1 VVEELARNGASTIIA
16 DLQLDKAP
24 EATRLQQ
31 QGYKVE
37 AAHLDVIDSTAV
49 NTFFENLAADRGRL
63 DILVNNAGVGQK
75 VGPIVEMPD
84 QEWKRVMDVT
94 LTGAFYCCRAGGRI
108 MEDQEA
114 GCIVNISSINGQSPA
129 ALVAAYNVAKAGV
142 ISLTQTLALEL
153 AGKTLGV
160 IGLGRVGARLSQTA
174 ALGINMTVHGYDPF
188 VDRASYSGPVIIE
201 DSLETLIP
209 IADFLSIHVPLTP
222 QTQHLINEGILKL
235 CKSNCIIVNTSRG
248 GVIDEVALAKA
259 LHEGTLAGA
268 ALDVFEEEPPLLDH
282 PLCRAPNTLLT
293 PHIAGLTQQSQEN
306 MSLQVARGVLDV
318 LHGRPPEHTISM

>member
-1 VVEELARNGASTIIA
+1 MKPIVFVPEIIA
-16 DLQLDKAP
+16 QCGLDLLREDCDCRVPWQDDSSPPEDEQLREILYAADAVIVRLFTIDERDLQLAKN
-24 EATRLQQ
+24 L
-31 QGYKVE
+31 KVIGK
-37 AAHLDVIDSTAV
+37 HGV
-49 NTFFENLAADRGRL
+49 G
-63 DILVNNAGVGQK
+63 VNNIDCGSAAA
-75 VGPIVEMPD
+75 
-84 QEWKRVMDVT
+84 R
-94 LTGAFYCCRAGGRI
+94 
-108 MEDQEA
+108 
-114 GCIVNISSINGQSPA
+114 NIPVVYTPTANSNA
-129 ALVAAYNVAKAGV
+129 VAEH
-142 ISLTQTLALEL
+142 TLAMILTLGRQIVPAQTALKEGRFSERDGFKGIEL

-174 ALGINMTVHGYDPF
+174 ALGLNMTVHGYDPF

-209 IADFLSIHVPLTP
+209 IAAFLSIHVPLTP

>member
-1 VVEELARNGASTIIA
+1 VKPIVFVPEIIA
-16 DLQLDKAP
+16 QCGLDLLREDCDCRVPWQDDSSPPEDEQLRETLYAADAVIVRLFTIDERDLQLAKN
-24 EATRLQQ
+24 L
-31 QGYKVE
+31 KVIGK
-37 AAHLDVIDSTAV
+37 HGV
-49 NTFFENLAADRGRL
+49 G
-63 DILVNNAGVGQK
+63 VNNIDCGSAAA
-75 VGPIVEMPD
+75 
-84 QEWKRVMDVT
+84 R
-94 LTGAFYCCRAGGRI
+94 
-108 MEDQEA
+108 
-114 GCIVNISSINGQSPA
+114 NIPVVYTPTANSNA
-129 ALVAAYNVAKAGV
+129 VAEH
-142 ISLTQTLALEL
+142 TLAMILTLGRQIVPAQTALKEGRFSERDGFKGIEL

-174 ALGINMTVHGYDPF
+174 ALGLNMTVHGYDPF

>member
-1 VVEELARNGASTIIA
+1 VKPIVFVPEIIA
-16 DLQLDKAP
+16 QCGLDLLREDCDCRVPWQDDSSPPEDEQLREILYAADAVIVRLFTIDERDLQLAKN
-24 EATRLQQ
+24 L
-31 QGYKVE
+31 KVIGK
-37 AAHLDVIDSTAV
+37 HGV
-49 NTFFENLAADRGRL
+49 G
-63 DILVNNAGVGQK
+63 VNNIDCGSAAA
-75 VGPIVEMPD
+75 
-84 QEWKRVMDVT
+84 R
-94 LTGAFYCCRAGGRI
+94 
-108 MEDQEA
+108 
-114 GCIVNISSINGQSPA
+114 NIPVVYTPTANSNA
-129 ALVAAYNVAKAGV
+129 VAEH
-142 ISLTQTLALEL
+142 TLAMILTLGRQIVPAQTALKEGRFSERDGFKGIEL

-174 ALGINMTVHGYDPF
+174 ALGLNMTVHGYDPF

-209 IADFLSIHVPLTP
+209 IAAFLSIHVPLTP